1 MAATAQ
7 MIEKINTLND
17 QNMEMVVD
25 FVDFLSLM
33 QARGNSSQG
42 NVFRRARTAC
52 QGYQMSD
59 DDIESAVDDIKA
71 ERRAAR
77 S

>member
-17 QNMEMVVD
+17 QNMEMVAD
-25 FVDFLSLM
+25 FVDYLSFM
-33 QARGNSSQG
+33 PARGNSSQG
-42 NVFRRARTAC
+42 NIFRRARTAC
-52 QGYQMSD
+52 QDYLMSEN
-59 DDIESAVDDIKA
+59 DIESTVEDIKA

>member
-7 MIEKINTLND
+7 MIAKINNLND

-25 FVDFLSLM
+25 FVDYLSLM
-33 QARGNSSQG
+33 QSRGDSSQG
-42 NVFRRARTAC
+42 NIFRRARAAC
-52 QGYQMSD
+52 QDYQMSD
-59 DDIESAVDDIKA
+59 DDIESAVDSIKA

>member
-7 MIEKINTLND
+7 MIAKINNLND

-25 FVDFLSLM
+25 FVDYLSLM
-33 QARGNSSQG
+33 QSRGDSSHG
-42 NVFRRARTAC
+42 NIFRRARAAC
-52 QGYQMSD
+52 QDYQMSD
-59 DDIESAVDDIKA
+59 DDIESAVDSIKA